1 MALRPPRRGGRSIT
15 ARIGAPHALMVV
27 AGLATFVL
35 VSSVLRDR
43 PDGEPVWMVRSDVAA
58 GAFLDANDLE
68 PMLVSVDEP
77 IAASLLPVDAGV
89 PNGRVRS
96 GVVAGEPLLASDLV
110 PVDQVVDGRSFTIPI
125 DAVVLDG
132 LGLIRGDRID
142 VIGADADGA
151 MGYIV
156 ADVEVV
162 RLPSETASSAFAAA
176 NSRSV
181 WVTVAID
188 HRQALALSE
197 SLDRGEV
204 ELVRSTG
211 AAPIRSTGGGS

>member
-1 MALRPPRRGGRSIT
+1 
-15 ARIGAPHALMVV
+15 MVV

-35 VSSVLRDR
+35 VASVLRDR
-43 PDGEPVWMVRSDVAA
+43 SDVEQVWMVRSDVAA
-58 GAFLDANDLE
+58 GAVLDAADLE

-77 IAASLLPVDAGV
+77 IAASLLPVEAGV
-89 PNGRVRS
+89 PDGRVRS

-110 PVDQVVDGRSFTIPI
+110 PVDQAVDGRSFTIPI
-125 DAVVLDG
+125 DAIVLDG

-142 VIGADADGA
+142 VIGEDVDGA
-151 MGYIV
+151 MGYVV
-156 ADVEVV
+156 ADVEVI

-181 WVTVAID
+181 WVMVAID
-188 HRQALALSE
+188 DRQVLVLSE
-197 SLDRGEV
+197 ALDRGEV

-211 AAPIRSTGGGS
+211 AAPIRTTAGGS